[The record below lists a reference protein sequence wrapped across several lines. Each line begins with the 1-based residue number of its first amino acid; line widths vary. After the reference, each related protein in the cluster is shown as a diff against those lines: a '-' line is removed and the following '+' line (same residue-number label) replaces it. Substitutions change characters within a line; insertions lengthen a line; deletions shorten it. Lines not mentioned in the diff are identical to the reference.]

1 MFPMDKRSSLFFLSV
16 REKKVLPGR
25 RVEGAKQVAEGRVDE
40 DGTVWKKENR
50 FKTGLKLVFIS

>member
-1 MFPMDKRSSLFFLSV
+1 MDKRSSLFFLSV